1 LGCSSIVNKLHGT
14 AVYDALISA
23 GNDTWINYEVTAAV
37 LITATAVTHEA
48 AIVVRLANSNNFYVL
63 GLGCYGYKYCIFK
76 KINGVDTVLA
86 SSGVIGDVAHNITY
100 TLKAVCEGSTLEL
113 WEGGAK
119 VLTVTDSS
127 LTSGSIGLR
136 TYNSDIEVASMSA
149 TDLSSNWDFGRWDVA
164 VWNTGAVSSEQAFF
178 MLNRR
183 K

>member
-1 LGCSSIVNKLHGT
+1 LGCGSIVNKLHGT

-23 GNDTWINYEVTAAV
+23 GNDTWVNYEVTAAV

-48 AIVVRLANSNNFYVL
+48 AIVVRYANSNNFYWM
-63 GLGCYGYKYCIFK
+63 GMGCFAHKYSIAK
-76 KINGVDTVLA
+76 MVNGAYTELA
-86 SSGVIGDVAHNITY
+86 SSGVIGDVAHNTTY

-119 VLTVTDSS
+119 VLAITDTS

-136 TYNSDIEVASMSA
+136 TYNSNIEVASMSA
-149 TDLSSNWDFGRWDVA
+149 TDLSSNWDFGRWDFA
-164 VWNTGAVSSEQAFF
+164 VWNSGAVSSEQAFF